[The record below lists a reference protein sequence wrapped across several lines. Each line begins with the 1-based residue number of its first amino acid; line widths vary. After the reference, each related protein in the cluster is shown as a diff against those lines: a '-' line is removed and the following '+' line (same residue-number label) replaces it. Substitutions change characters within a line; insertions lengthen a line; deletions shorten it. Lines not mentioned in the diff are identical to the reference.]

1 MKIEFAI
8 VVGPN
13 NPASINALEAERAY
27 HRCCQHQRRVVAPAK
42 SLDARK
48 HEPPAVSSISSSVS
62 GSLRSRPPPCR
73 SDACSRHLSLFL
85 PHHHPP
91 TFLILLAASPGF
103 GRCFALNI
111 WIPRIENPVA
121 PRGTP
126 NDMCSSPLALLT
138 LPSIRSSTLSPFA
151 SLSFF
156 LSLLSFLELRWITD
170 NFSFGKFGFNGNGCS
185 ITSLPMDEESLSVF
199 WNGFGER
206 FDTLLSLLVAII
218 RGSICLY
225 NLDIDYLIVLLDS
238 MFGFDGLWYF
248 DYYSEKLYL
257 SRRNLDFLKESF

>member
-1 MKIEFAI
+1 M
-8 VVGPN
+8 
-13 NPASINALEAERAY
+13 NPT
-27 HRCCQHQRRVVAPAK
+27 HR
-42 SLDARK
+42 
-48 HEPPAVSSISSSVS
+48 E
-62 GSLRSRPPPCR
+62 
-73 SDACSRHLSLFL
+73 
-85 PHHHPP
+85 
-91 TFLILLAASPGF
+91 
-103 GRCFALNI
+103 
-111 WIPRIENPVA
+111 
-121 PRGTP
+121 PRGTAGYTERHVFL
-126 NDMCSSPLALLT
+126 SSRSPHAPLDSLLD
-138 LPSIRSSTLSPFA
+138 PLSLRF
-151 SLSFF
+151 SLFF

-218 RGSICLY
+218 WGSICLY

>member
-126 NDMCSSPLALLT
+126 NDMCSSPHAPPDSLLDPLSLRFSLFFFKFVKFFGAALDHGQFLFWKIWVQWKWLFDH
-138 LPSIRSSTLSPFA
+138 LPSDGWRISLRLLEWIRRKIRYFAFST
-151 SLSFF
+151 
-156 LSLLSFLELRWITD
+156 RRD
-170 NFSFGKFGFNGNGCS
+170 NSR
-185 ITSLPMDEESLSVF
+185 I
-199 WNGFGER
+199 
-206 FDTLLSLLVAII
+206 
-218 RGSICLY
+218 
-225 NLDIDYLIVLLDS
+225 YLFI
-238 MFGFDGLWYF
+238 
-248 DYYSEKLYL
+248 
-257 SRRNLDFLKESF
+257 

>member
-126 NDMCSSPLALLT
+126 NDMCSSPHAPPDSLLD
-138 LPSIRSSTLSPFA
+138 PLSLRF
-151 SLSFF
+151 SLFF

-225 NLDIDYLIVLLDS
+225 NLDIDYLIALLNS
-238 MFGFDGLWYF
+238 IFGFDGLWYF